1 MRNAACVALLALA
14 SCSSPPAAPP
24 PYEGPPNIVL
34 ILADD
39 QGYGDLGCF
48 GARDFRTPNL
58 DRLAREGTRFTDFY
72 VAQAVC
78 SASRAAL
85 LTGCYANRVG
95 LQGALNHQ
103 STVGIHEGEFLLSEA
118 CKRKGYATAVYGKW
132 HLGLQEKFLPA
143 RHGFDEYFGI
153 PYSNDNGPLHPVM
166 RDIPPVPL
174 FDGEKVVA
182 TDPDQRLFTRWITE
196 RALSFVSRNKA
207 RPFFLYLPH
216 VMPHVPLHVSEGF
229 RGRSGGG
236 LYGDVIEEL
245 DAGVGEILEALR
257 RLRLE
262 ERTLV
267 IFLTDNGPF
276 LSYGT
281 HSGSAGPL
289 REGKLTTWEG
299 GVRVPC
305 IMRWPRRIPAGRV
318 FRGPLATIDLL
329 PTVAGLLGVPLPP
342 HPIDGRDIWP
352 LLSGRPDARSPQE
365 AYFFYA
371 GEELQALRSGDWKLH
386 LPHDYLTVAGPT
398 RDDGKPANW
407 GNLKPASM
415 DQSGIRGIATRH
427 GYRVETTGLALY
439 NLRDDIG
446 ETKNVADRHPDVV
459 RRLEALAEQMRADLG
474 DSIMGRKGSGVR
486 PPGRAP

>member
-1 MRNAACVALLALA
+1 MRISALLAFLGA
-14 SCSSPPAAPP
+14 VSCASPPAAPP
-24 PYEGPPNIVL
+24 YDGPPNLLL

-39 QGYGDLGCF
+39 LGYGDLGSF
-48 GARDFRTPNL
+48 GARRFRTPNL

-103 STVGIHEGEFLLSEA
+103 SRVGIHEDEVLLSEL
-118 CKRKGYATAVYGKW
+118 CKAKGYATAVFGKW
-132 HLGLQEKFLPA
+132 HLGLQDKFLPA

-166 RDIPPVPL
+166 RDIPSIPL

-196 RALSFVSRNKA
+196 RALSFMARNRA

-229 RGRSGGG
+229 RGRSGAG

-245 DAGVGEILEALR
+245 DASVGELLSALR
-257 RLRLE
+257 NLGLE

-267 IFLTDNGPF
+267 VFLSDNGPF

-289 REGKLTTWEG
+289 REGKLTTWDG
-299 GVRVPC
+299 GVRVPS
-305 IMRWPRRIPAGRV
+305 IMRWPGRIPSGRV
-318 FRGPLATIDLL
+318 SAEPAATIDLF
-329 PTVAGLLGVPLPP
+329 PTFAGLLGAPLPS
-342 HPIDGRDIWP
+342 HPIDGKDLWP
-352 LLSGRPDARSPQE
+352 VLSGRPGARSPQE
-365 AYFFYA
+365 AYYFYA
-371 GEELQALRSGDWKLH
+371 GEELQALRSGEWKLH

-407 GNLKPASM
+407 GNLKPAGM

-427 GYRVETTGLALY
+427 GYRVERTGLALY
-439 NLRDDIG
+439 NLREDAA
-446 ETKNVADRHPDVV
+446 ESRNVADRHPEVV
-459 RRLEALAEQMRADLG
+459 RRLEALAERMRAELG
-474 DSIMGRKGSGVR
+474 DSITGRVGSGVR
-486 PPGRAP
+486 PPGKL